1 MLTEA
6 VIPSIAAKGL
16 QALGYPPW
24 GSGMEPLL
32 PLPEKWGIF
41 YCGTLGGATFWAWT
55 RNPRQLNG

>member
-16 QALGYPPW
+16 QALGYPPS

-32 PLPEKWGIF
+32 PLPEKWGNF
-41 YCGTLGGATFWAWT
+41 YCGTLGGALLVWLTHM
-55 RNPRQLNG
+55 RRQWY